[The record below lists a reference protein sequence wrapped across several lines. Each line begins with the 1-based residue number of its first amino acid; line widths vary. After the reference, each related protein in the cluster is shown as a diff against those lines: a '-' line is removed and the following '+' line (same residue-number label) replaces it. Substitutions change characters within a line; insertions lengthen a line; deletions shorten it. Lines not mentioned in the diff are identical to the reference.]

1 MSTDIFLCNICKTD
15 RSFNKFPEYFR
26 HITLYH
32 ANEPNFKLTCNLSDS
47 CGVMYKTFTAYK
59 THIHRYHKSL
69 LNSSFEQ
76 RGNNDT
82 DDINQLSFLQPDT
95 TADCSTIY
103 DNNEDNIIYTDLMDD
118 NPDDKWNIFKTNNSF
133 DDGKINLNTVHQQYT
148 RFLLE
153 MREEHILPQTVIQSI
168 TTHIVNL
175 FDIIIE
181 LVEEQ
186 AKQENLA
193 EQQPTAASISIDGL
207 RKTIKKIEQAITLS
221 TRNEYQFLQSCK
233 KFFDYSPPVENI
245 LSSNQ
250 SKNEQSCYIPIKHS
264 LKKILQKDEMIPL
277 LVENIR
283 SQATLNHSDRDLMFS
298 FRDGIKGEKI
308 NKQSFLIQLY
318 VDGIGVTNP
327 LGSKKDQHKLTLVYF
342 ALEDI
347 PDIFRSTL
355 QCINLASICY
365 TKYLNN
371 NEKLKKFYEPIVQD
385 LNDLQNTGLVI
396 NTFNSQILF
405 TFTTIAADNLA
416 AHEVAGFQLNFNAG
430 HFCRRC
436 MVSYENRLIP
446 LTDIHFIHRN
456 HLQHQRYLQLIENNA
471 GINSIFGGIGRSPL
485 NDLQNFDPTASCPG
499 DVMHDFFEG
508 VCPLIVMAMLKE
520 ASHLRLMTYAAIQK
534 RTESFDYG
542 ELDTPNKP
550 PPVQIK
556 HMNNDRITGTATQK
570 YCLFLLRELL
580 DMILALPQRKSWLP
594 FMETL
599 ATNFQCMM
607 LDLLPGKAIPK
618 VHYVTEYEDEQHED
632 ENDTTESSVN
642 SSVISTKITTQD
654 TPKELS
660 FPDEYLLPVLPNQN
674 SWRESLIS
682 KYKRERQNSNDE
694 RRVEMKLKYSRET
707 SGRKIKQRPITE
719 MSERNVVNKILLAE
733 NISSNNEQMAA
744 KSETIKEDFQNSS
757 FDYENLKQL
766 WLETYEYRQ
775 SFINQNSIADVMEQF
790 PAYSNPLM
798 VLTDVKILKG
808 IDVDISVKEK
818 LDLLAGKICSGNQ
831 YITDSS
837 SIRCFKVLCGILND
851 SWKHYIYF
859 HPEKPA
865 TPQPSIVIEDDGIKV
880 YLDWT
885 CVCSSSSIEQSL
897 GIIVSL
903 YCIMNLKFH
912 PHRTAIRF
920 LYVYFLNEKQH
931 QSNCIRK
938 FCKEYNIELE
948 DKSSSTPID
957 RLEEI
962 ENVDPPLNKETEQD
976 DENLF
981 IDKKQDSPTEMIN
994 VAQIIQAEPMSI
1006 DPQINQKR
1014 KSDQLVD
1021 EQASDNENAPP
1032 TKKTARPTKKPTQ
1045 PTRPT
1050 RSTRSTSRK
1059 S

>member
-250 SKNEQSCYIPIKHS
+250 SKNEQSYYIPIKHS

-365 TKYLNN
+365 TRYLNN

-471 GINSIFGGIGRSPL
+471 GMNSILGVIGRSPL

-499 DVMHDFFEG
+499 DVMHDFLEG
-508 VCPLIVMAMLKE
+508 N
-520 ASHLRLMTYAAIQK
+520 H
-534 RTESFDYG
+534 
-542 ELDTPNKP
+542 
-550 PPVQIK
+550 
-556 HMNNDRITGTATQK
+556 
-570 YCLFLLRELL
+570 
-580 DMILALPQRKSWLP
+580 
-594 FMETL
+594 
-599 ATNFQCMM
+599 
-607 LDLLPGKAIPK
+607 
-618 VHYVTEYEDEQHED
+618 
-632 ENDTTESSVN
+632 
-642 SSVISTKITTQD
+642 
-654 TPKELS
+654 
-660 FPDEYLLPVLPNQN
+660 
-674 SWRESLIS
+674 
-682 KYKRERQNSNDE
+682 
-694 RRVEMKLKYSRET
+694 
-707 SGRKIKQRPITE
+707 
-719 MSERNVVNKILLAE
+719 
-733 NISSNNEQMAA
+733 
-744 KSETIKEDFQNSS
+744 
-757 FDYENLKQL
+757 
-766 WLETYEYRQ
+766 
-775 SFINQNSIADVMEQF
+775 
-790 PAYSNPLM
+790 
-798 VLTDVKILKG
+798 
-808 IDVDISVKEK
+808 
-818 LDLLAGKICSGNQ
+818 
-831 YITDSS
+831 
-837 SIRCFKVLCGILND
+837 
-851 SWKHYIYF
+851 
-859 HPEKPA
+859 
-865 TPQPSIVIEDDGIKV
+865 
-880 YLDWT
+880 
-885 CVCSSSSIEQSL
+885 
-897 GIIVSL
+897 
-903 YCIMNLKFH
+903 
-912 PHRTAIRF
+912 
-920 LYVYFLNEKQH
+920 
-931 QSNCIRK
+931 
-938 FCKEYNIELE
+938 
-948 DKSSSTPID
+948 
-957 RLEEI
+957 
-962 ENVDPPLNKETEQD
+962 
-976 DENLF
+976 
-981 IDKKQDSPTEMIN
+981 
-994 VAQIIQAEPMSI
+994 
-1006 DPQINQKR
+1006 
-1014 KSDQLVD
+1014 
-1021 EQASDNENAPP
+1021 
-1032 TKKTARPTKKPTQ
+1032 
-1045 PTRPT
+1045 
-1050 RSTRSTSRK
+1050 
-1059 S
+1059 

>member
-1 MSTDIFLCNICKTD
+1 M
-15 RSFNKFPEYFR
+15 
-26 HITLYH
+26 
-32 ANEPNFKLTCNLSDS
+32 
-47 CGVMYKTFTAYK
+47 
-59 THIHRYHKSL
+59 L
-69 LNSSFEQ
+69 LV
-76 RGNNDT
+76 
-82 DDINQLSFLQPDT
+82 I
-95 TADCSTIY
+95 
-103 DNNEDNIIYTDLMDD
+103 
-118 NPDDKWNIFKTNNSF
+118 DDK
-133 DDGKINLNTVHQQYT
+133 
-148 RFLLE
+148 
-153 MREEHILPQTVIQSI
+153 
-168 TTHIVNL
+168 
-175 FDIIIE
+175 
-181 LVEEQ
+181 
-186 AKQENLA
+186 
-193 EQQPTAASISIDGL
+193 
-207 RKTIKKIEQAITLS
+207 
-221 TRNEYQFLQSCK
+221 
-233 KFFDYSPPVENI
+233 
-245 LSSNQ
+245 
-250 SKNEQSCYIPIKHS
+250 
-264 LKKILQKDEMIPL
+264 
-277 LVENIR
+277 
-283 SQATLNHSDRDLMFS
+283 
-298 FRDGIKGEKI
+298 
-308 NKQSFLIQLY
+308 
-318 VDGIGVTNP
+318 
-327 LGSKKDQHKLTLVYF
+327 
-342 ALEDI
+342 
-347 PDIFRSTL
+347 
-355 QCINLASICY
+355 
-365 TKYLNN
+365 
-371 NEKLKKFYEPIVQD
+371 
-385 LNDLQNTGLVI
+385 
-396 NTFNSQILF
+396 
-405 TFTTIAADNLA
+405 
-416 AHEVAGFQLNFNAG
+416 
-430 HFCRRC
+430 
-436 MVSYENRLIP
+436 
-446 LTDIHFIHRN
+446 
-456 HLQHQRYLQLIENNA
+456 
-471 GINSIFGGIGRSPL
+471 
-485 NDLQNFDPTASCPG
+485 
-499 DVMHDFFEG
+499 
-508 VCPLIVMAMLKE
+508 
-520 ASHLRLMTYAAIQK
+520 
-534 RTESFDYG
+534 
-542 ELDTPNKP
+542 
-550 PPVQIK
+550 
-556 HMNNDRITGTATQK
+556 
-570 YCLFLLRELL
+570 
-580 DMILALPQRKSWLP
+580 
-594 FMETL
+594 
-599 ATNFQCMM
+599 
-607 LDLLPGKAIPK
+607 
-618 VHYVTEYEDEQHED
+618 EDEQHED

-775 SFINQNSIADVMEQF
+775 STINQNSIADVMEQF
-790 PAYSNPLM
+790 PAYSNLLM

-808 IDVDISVKEK
+808 IDLDISVKEK

-837 SIRCFKVLCGILND
+837 SIRCFKVLCGLLND

-859 HPEKPA
+859 HPEKPV

-938 FCKEYNIELE
+938 FCKEYNIELQ
-948 DKSSSTPID
+948 DKSSSSPID

-1006 DPQINQKR
+1006 DPQINHKR
-1014 KSDQLVD
+1014 KADQLVD